1 MIGIFKKDD
10 YAVGSIIGIVL
21 PIVSA
26 LIIFITLQLFE
37 YNDIEQYFKFFL
49 LSIVI
54 NILLIRY
61 YLITLKYE
69 KTGKAILFVT
79 FMVLIAFFIYFFKK

>member
-1 MIGIFKKDD
+1 MIGLFKKDD
-10 YAVGSIIGIVL
+10 YIFGAIIGVVFPVI
-21 PIVSA
+21 SA
-26 LIIFITLQLFE
+26 FIIYITLQLL
-37 YNDIEQYFKFFL
+37 NSDVEQYIKVFL

-61 YLITLKYE
+61 YLQTLKYE

-79 FMVLIAFFIYFFKK
+79 FILLIAFFIYYFKQ